1 MSAMTSKLH
10 PAFRS
15 VDILDF
21 LKEHG
26 EVLTLDEMLKEL
38 RKCFPDTALPGRST
52 LGRYLKAQGRTG
64 AQGRNLRHP
73 DIRRYLESADPRKTI
88 NQWLEEM
95 AGLFPGLSLPTEKAI
110 SRYLVKTGRC
120 RKPTG
125 LRFSTEVYDF
135 MDQHAAMVTVDE
147 MLTLLKEQFPH
158 EVCPGRTAVAR
169 HMSKTG
175 RRGKLS
181 WRDRSPEIALF
192 IRQNQG
198 WASIDFLRTL
208 LGRTFPGQ
216 SLPSRSSL
224 HRYVQNLRL
233 ED

>member
-1 MSAMTSKLH
+1 MTNKLH

-15 VDILDF
+15 ADILHV
-21 LKEHG
+21 LKDQG
-26 EVLTLDEMLKEL
+26 EVLTLDGMLKEL
-38 RKCFPDTALPGRST
+38 RKRFPDVALPGRST

-64 AQGRNLRHP
+64 ARGRNLRHP

-95 AGLFPGLSLPTEKAI
+95 AGLFPGLSLPTKKAI
-110 SRYLVKTGRC
+110 SRYLVKTGQR

-125 LRFSTEVYDF
+125 LHFSTEIYDF
-135 MDQHAAMVTVDE
+135 MDVHAAKVTVDE
-147 MLTLLKEQFPH
+147 MLALLKEQFPH
-158 EVCPGRTAVAR
+158 EACPGRTAVAR
-169 HMSKTG
+169 YMSKTG

-181 WRDRSPEIALF
+181 WSDRSSEMALF
-192 IRQNQG
+192 IQQNQG

-224 HRYVQNLRL
+224 HRNVQNLRS
-233 ED
+233 EH